1 MNLRNYNHG
10 KFFSPVQVYM
20 GYVFLAT
27 GIFCAYY
34 SLSILIL
41 VLPGAFIA
49 FTTNGTIIDI
59 DNKRIKAYTMHFGF
73 CRTGNWIALS
83 QFTRFNIQ
91 RATRRS
97 TTYSRGSVRLDT
109 DLTDINLLLINRNGS
124 KKVIINRYSSF
135 EEAQKEKEDLTK
147 ILFPDQQNETSDSV
161 I

>member
-59 DNKRIKAYTMHFGF
+59 ENKRIKAYTMHFGF
-73 CRTGNWIALS
+73 FRTGDWIALS

-91 RATRRS
+91 RATRRY

-109 DLTDINLLLINRNGS
+109 DLTDINLLLINRNGL

-135 EEAQKEKEDLTK
+135 EEAQKEKEDLTN
-147 ILFPDQQNETSDSV
+147 ILFPGQQNETSDSV